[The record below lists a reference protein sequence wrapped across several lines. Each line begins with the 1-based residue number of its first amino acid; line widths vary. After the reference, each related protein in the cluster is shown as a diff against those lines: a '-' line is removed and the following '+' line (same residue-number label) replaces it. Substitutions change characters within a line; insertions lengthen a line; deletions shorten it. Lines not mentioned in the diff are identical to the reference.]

1 MDLIDLTTLR
11 ITVILTSVVCMMALI
26 TVWRINRN
34 LPGVVQW
41 VWGVSLNAVTFLI
54 GLSTTVGLM
63 TLSAYTFLTN
73 VITLAAAAILLEG
86 CLRFRGFTSEKRW
99 RMIFVLVP
107 LFMLATWLN
116 LDNTV
121 RRYLFHDTIAIVLLL
136 GAALTMVWKLRSRD
150 ELRVYGLTA
159 IFSALMASIFVVR
172 WVSVWTNGLTTPESQ
187 LQMNAAIFVGV
198 LVYIIGLSFSVV
210 AACYFK
216 SHQNVLQLAGE
227 DILTGLPNRRRI
239 DETLNR
245 TLSQARRSAKRFA
258 VVVMDLNEFK
268 QVNDSLGHA
277 AGDALLKEIG
287 RRLAD
292 FVRES
297 DFVGR
302 LGGDEFLL
310 ILGDIEDETSVETA
324 LERLRT
330 QIEGDAS
337 LFGNPVAVR
346 ISVGLAMWPIDGDSL
361 DGLLRTADR
370 RMYSEKHQQHS

>member
-11 ITVILTSVVCMMALI
+11 ITIILTSVVCMMALI
-26 TVWRINRN
+26 AVWRINRN

-41 VWGVSLNAVTFLI
+41 VWGVSLNAITFL
-54 GLSTTVGLM
+54 VGLTTTM
-63 TLSAYTFLTN
+63 GLLALPAYTFLTN
-73 VITLAAAAILLEG
+73 VITLTAAAILLEG

-99 RMIFVLVP
+99 KLIFLLVP
-107 LFMLATWLN
+107 VFMLAIWLN
-116 LDNTV
+116 MDNTV
-121 RRYLFHDTIAIVLLL
+121 RRYLFHDTVAIVLLL
-136 GAALTMVWKLRSRD
+136 GASVTMLWRVQSRD

-159 IFSALMASIFVVR
+159 IFSTLMASVFVFR
-172 WVSVWTNGLTTPESQ
+172 WITAWTNGFVTPESQ
-187 LQMNAAIFVGV
+187 MQMNAIIFVGV

-216 SHQNVLQLAGE
+216 SHQNVLQLAWE
-227 DILTGLPNRRRI
+227 DTLTGLPNRRRI

-268 QVNDSLGHA
+268 QVNDTLGHA
-277 AGDALLKEIG
+277 AGDALLMEVGK
-287 RRLAD
+287 RLTD

-310 ILGDIEDETSVETA
+310 ILGDMDDKASVDTA
-324 LERLRT
+324 LERLRN
-330 QIEGDAS
+330 QIEGEAS
-337 LFGNPVAVR
+337 LFGNPVTVC
-346 ISVGLAMWPIDGDSL
+346 ISIGLAMWPVDGDSL

-370 RMYSEKHQQHS
+370 RMYTEKHQQRA